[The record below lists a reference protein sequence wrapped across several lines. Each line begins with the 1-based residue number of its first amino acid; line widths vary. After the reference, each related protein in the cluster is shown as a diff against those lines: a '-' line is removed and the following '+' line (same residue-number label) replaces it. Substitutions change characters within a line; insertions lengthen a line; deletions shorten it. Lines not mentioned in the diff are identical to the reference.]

1 MKLNE
6 TETQLR
12 AARLKYIDTR
22 WEQLNGLEKEAG
34 ERAIKYLM
42 LTNAGGAVA
51 MLSYFGA
58 NEEARTLFA
67 AKFALGFFLLG
78 ILFVGILDAL
88 ILHQLDR
95 IFKHWRQ
102 ASQQYLENNLDWET
116 LDQGMTTSP
125 TESGP
130 NTSWGIP
137 RFFVLLQVPL
147 RVYVV
152 CYSPEKIG

>member
-22 WEQLNGLEKEAG
+22 WEQLNGLSKDAA

-58 NEEARTLFA
+58 NEEVRVLIAP
-67 AKFALGFFLLG
+67 KFALGFFLFG

-88 ILHQLDR
+88 MLHHIER
-95 IFKHWRQ
+95 IFKNWRE
-102 ASQQYLENNLDWET
+102 ASQQYLENKLDWET
-116 LDQGMTTSP
+116 LDQGDDNISYRVWPQYLAGYTS
-125 TESGP
+125 
-130 NTSWGIP
+130 
-137 RFFVLLQVPL
+137 FFCLIAGAVTGLCSLLFA
-147 RVYVV
+147 
-152 CYSPEKIG
+152 

>member
-6 TETQLR
+6 TESQLR

-22 WEQLNGLEKEAG
+22 WEQLNELGKEAS
-34 ERAIKYLM
+34 ERAIKYLL

-58 NEEARTLFA
+58 NEEARSLVQ
-67 AKFALGFFLLG
+67 AKVALGFFLFG
-78 ILFVGILDAL
+78 ILFVGVLDAL
-88 ILHQLDR
+88 ILHRIER

-116 LDQGMTTSP
+116 LDQKDDEISYKVWPQYLVGYMS
-125 TESGP
+125 
-130 NTSWGIP
+130 
-137 RFFVLLQVPL
+137 FFCLIAGAITGLCSLLFV
-147 RVYVV
+147 
-152 CYSPEKIG
+152 

>member
-102 ASQQYLENNLDWET
+102 ASQPYLENNLDWET
-116 LDQGMTTSP
+116 LDQRDDDLSYRVWPQYLVGYTS
-125 TESGP
+125 
-130 NTSWGIP
+130 
-137 RFFVLLQVPL
+137 FFCLIAGAIAGLCSLLFT
-147 RVYVV
+147 
-152 CYSPEKIG
+152 